1 MKKSGVKRQLAKWQ
15 DEWKMTF
22 SGLILAT
29 KKPRFWAVFVPS
41 FVIFGTL
48 LVLLAPG
55 MAGINLIGTL
65 GFPEGLKVIFDA
77 FLGLFGVN
85 QNFTDWVIIFVISL
99 LQASLIALLTIVW
112 KKRKSATEVQNT
124 GIAAGLAILGS
135 GCPTCGTALMMP
147 LLSGVFGTGALGFA
161 GALSGI
167 VTMLAVVVA
176 LFTLKKLGP
185 EVYVIMMEEEL

>member
-1 MKKSGVKRQLAKWQ
+1 MFKRGKRLLTKWQ

-22 SGLILAT
+22 MGLVLAT
-29 KKPRFWAVFVPS
+29 KKLRFWAVFVPS

-55 MAGINLIGTL
+55 LAGVQLIGTL

-85 QNFTDWVIIFVISL
+85 QNFTDWIIVFSISL
-99 LQASLIALLTIVW
+99 LQAILIALLTIVW
-112 KKRKSATEVQNT
+112 KKRKSAAEVQNT
-124 GIAAGLAILGS
+124 GIVAGLAILGS

-147 LLSGVFGTGALGFA
+147 LLTGVFGTGALGFA
-161 GALSGI
+161 GALSGV
-167 VTMLAVVVA
+167 VTVAAVIVA

-185 EVYVIMMEEEL
+185 EVYVIMMEEKL

>member
-1 MKKSGVKRQLAKWQ
+1 
-15 DEWKMTF
+15 MTF
-22 SGLILAT
+22 MGLVLAT
-29 KKPRFWAVFVPS
+29 KKLRFWAVFVPS

-55 MAGINLIGTL
+55 LAGVQLIGTF

-85 QNFTDWVIIFVISL
+85 QNFTDWIIVFSISL
-99 LQASLIALLTIVW
+99 LQAILIALLTIVW
-112 KKRKSATEVQNT
+112 KKRKSAAEVQNT
-124 GIAAGLAILGS
+124 GIVAGLAILGS

-147 LLSGVFGTGALGFA
+147 LLTGVFGTGALGFA
-161 GALSGI
+161 GALSGV
-167 VTMLAVVVA
+167 VTVAAVIVA

-185 EVYVIMMEEEL
+185 EVYVIMMEEKL